1 MYYMGTRTVR
11 LDEESERLLAK
22 VRRAKGLSASAALKQ
37 GLVALSDAVDAE
49 GPSESPFEIYRKL
62 DLGPGGYSAASARG
76 AKSAIRELLRR
87 KARR

>member
-1 MYYMGTRTVR
+1 MSTRTVR

-37 GLVALSDAVDAE
+37 GLVALSDALDAE
-49 GPSESPFEIYRKL
+49 GPTETPFEIYRKL
-62 DLGPGGYSAASARG
+62 DLGSGGYTHNSGRA
-76 AKSAIRELLRR
+76 AKSAIQQVLRR

>member
-1 MYYMGTRTVR
+1 MSTRTVR

-37 GLVALSDAVDAE
+37 GLVALSDALDAE
-49 GPSESPFEIYRKL
+49 GPSERPFEIYRTL
-62 DLGPGGYSAASARG
+62 DLGPGGYTQSGGRK
-76 AKSAIRELLRR
+76 AKSAIQQVLLR